1 MRLTQTRAYD
11 LAQPERR
18 TGIAVFNSPHSGARY
33 TGAFLRESLL
43 DAQTLRSSEDA
54 FVDDLFAAA
63 PEHGAPL
70 LKAVA
75 PRAFVD
81 LNRAETELDPAIIA
95 VAPKSGTNPRLAAG
109 LGVIPRVVSEGR
121 AIRSGKMSM
130 LEAQKRLDQFYHPYH
145 RQLGRL
151 ISATLRMSGACV
163 LYDCHSMPHDAV
175 RAQTPRSQ
183 GTPDIVLGD
192 RFGASCA
199 SWITDAATRA
209 FERAGFRVARNTPF
223 AGGHITSHYGRP
235 ERQVHAL
242 QIEIDRSLY
251 MDEKRI
257 ERSDGFL
264 DVQARLS
271 DVVGALA
278 ALHPDALPMAA
289 E

>member
-1 MRLTQTRAYD
+1 MR
-11 LAQPERR
+11 
-18 TGIAVFNSPHSGARY
+18 
-33 TGAFLRESLL
+33 
-43 DAQTLRSSEDA
+43 
-54 FVDDLFAAA
+54 AAA
-63 PEHGAPL
+63 VRAGLDEPDVRGQIARRVQRVGHDPL
-70 LKAVA
+70 
-75 PRAFVD
+75 D
-81 LNRAETELDPAIIA
+81 
-95 VAPKSGTNPRLAAG
+95 RLAAG

-223 AGGHITSHYGRP
+223 AGGHI
-235 ERQVHAL
+235 
-242 QIEIDRSLY
+242 
-251 MDEKRI
+251 
-257 ERSDGFL
+257 
-264 DVQARLS
+264 
-271 DVVGALA
+271 
-278 ALHPDALPMAA
+278 
-289 E
+289 